1 MDFKLIGSPCGHHGP
16 YTFYKGF
23 KYNKNGKTNIL
34 ALSEFFFVK
43 LWNDSD
49 LVSIGELQLLW
60 EDKNSEQTLASLR
73 LYILPESTPEGRN
86 DCHGEHEVLAIT
98 EKVVLRVEDLLTW
111 ITEAADWSWG
121 LAAVWDRDC
130 PAKMSVPPRPQLL
143 SDCTIDL
150 CEIDKEKD
158 QLDEKHWEQSCGVV
172 VLSFPRYCR
181 YRGILK
187 RLEGVHNKWLR
198 TALVIALGGFTVPCR
213 NTRVLFCKDTF
224 DYPDLEGHEL
234 LCNHLAPKLK
244 GRPRRKRKK
253 LSISVGESE
262 SESESSSQSTVSSS
276 NKSSPKKLVVVPKK
290 PIPGLRCQSL
300 SNITKTS
307 APVTVTDTPVT
318 ATSTTSSIALAVGAR
333 RSTRSAGSPEEKEF
347 LAKLHAFMKSR
358 QTPIN
363 RIPSIGYKEIDLYKF
378 YIKVQHLGGY
388 DIVTSS
394 RLWKYVYE
402 EMGGDHGSTSAA
414 TCSRRHYE
422 RLLLQYER
430 HVTSLGTQ
438 SKTKPS
444 ATVTT
449 CSPSSA
455 VSLKSMRSLESVD
468 INKTS
473 VPAVATVTTTAA
485 TAAPSTGLPASCGSI
500 ASASTTATVTA
511 TATVTSASIT
521 WDRKPSVPC
530 GKTSSLRSIRLK
542 PEKSIGETTITPTTT
557 SSAKPRDKENIPVVS
572 EPRFQCSPEVIDLVS
587 DDSPVKVSPPAV
599 TALKKQKLEILKEG
613 GLEVTPVTTVPVING
628 CLPLPNSL
636 DTRPSVI
643 HHTVPTEVKG
653 KVSITVTP
661 DVSHM
666 LAAGA
671 IGTAKPAPKA
681 SSQHHPWSLGGSCA
695 VYGNPK
701 EVVQSSI
708 RRPNPGEVLD
718 LRTKGSSKPTLQY
731 GSLGSNLEI
740 TLVPVSNGPSGPQQ
754 GRKRSLPSQPIP
766 AQQQNPSV
774 NRIPQPQRV
783 VQAQRPSTTV
793 SQRLTPSTGIPNG
806 RIHHPIKS
814 TVTATPNVSITVN
827 HQQKRGRKP
836 SQPSHTF
843 PPQQMYPGFKGTNP
857 YFPVIDTASYIS
869 AMYNG
874 LFNPA
879 AFLSS
884 TTSPEVARQQFELY
898 KQFLNRHSS
907 SSGGVSTPSA
917 ENFPRLLHQDG
928 STSITLVGQAP
939 TPTSK

>member
-1 MDFKLIGSPCGHHGP
+1 MDFKLIGSPCGYHGP

-23 KYNKNGKTNIL
+23 KYSKNGKTNIL

-60 EDKNSEQTLASLR
+60 EDRNSEQTLASLR

-121 LAAVWDRDC
+121 LAAIWDRDC
-130 PAKMSVPPRPQLL
+130 PTKMSVPPRPQLL
-143 SDCTIDL
+143 SDCNIDL
-150 CEIDKEKD
+150 GEIDKERD
-158 QLDEKHWEQSCGVV
+158 QLDEKNWEQDCGVV

-244 GRPRRKRKK
+244 GRPRKRRKK
-253 LSISVGESE
+253 LSISADGSA
-262 SESESSSQSTVSSS
+262 SESESSSQSTVSLS

-290 PIPGLRCQSL
+290 PIPGLRCQPL

-307 APVTVTDTPVT
+307 APVTTRDIIVTTST
-318 ATSTTSSIALAVGAR
+318 ASATTSSIALAVGSR

-347 LAKLHAFMKSR
+347 LAKLHTFMKAR

-378 YIKVQHLGGY
+378 YNKVQHLGGY

-430 HVTSLGTQ
+430 HVTSMGTQ

-444 ATVTT
+444 ATITT
-449 CSPSSA
+449 SSTSPTVSVKSA
-455 VSLKSMRSLESVD
+455 RSLESMD
-468 INKTS
+468 INRTS
-473 VPAVATVTTTAA
+473 AVITAVTSSSSVLAVA
-485 TAAPSTGLPASCGSI
+485 I
-500 ASASTTATVTA
+500 TATS
-511 TATVTSASIT
+511 TVTSTTISG
-521 WDRKPSVPC
+521 DRKPSSAS

-542 PEKSIGETTITPTTT
+542 PDKIFGETTITATTT
-557 SSAKPRDKENIPVVS
+557 SSAKPRDKENIPIVS
-572 EPRFQCSPEVIDLVS
+572 EPRFQSSPEVIDLVS

-613 GLEVTPVTTVPVING
+613 GLEVTPVTAVPVMNG
-628 CLPLPNSL
+628 CLPLPINS

-643 HHTVPTEVKG
+643 QRTIPTEVKG

-671 IGTAKPAPKA
+671 FGTIKPAPKA

-701 EVVQSSI
+701 EVVQTNI
-708 RRPNPGEVLD
+708 RRPNPGEILD
-718 LRTKGSSKPTLQY
+718 LRTKGSSKPALPY

-740 TLVPVSNGPSGPQQ
+740 TLVPVSNNPSGPQQ
-754 GRKRSLPSQPIP
+754 GRKRSLPSQTFPP
-766 AQQQNPSV
+766 QQQNPSV
-774 NRIPQPQRV
+774 HRIP
-783 VQAQRPSTTV
+783 QAQRPTSTV
-793 SQRLTPSTGIPNG
+793 SQRLTSSTVLQNG
-806 RIHHPIKS
+806 RLHHPVKS
-814 TVTATPNVSITVN
+814 ATAAAAIPNVSITVN
-827 HQQKRGRKP
+827 HQQKRSRKS
-836 SQPSHTF
+836 SQPSYTF
-843 PPQQMYPGFKGTNP
+843 SPQQMYSGFKGTNP

-879 AFLSS
+879 PFLPS
-884 TTSPEVARQQFELY
+884 TTSSEVARQQFELY
-898 KQFLNRHSS
+898 KQFINRHTSS
-907 SSGGVSTPSA
+907 SSGMQAPSA
-917 ENFPRLLHQDG
+917 ENFPCLLQQDS
-928 STSITLVGQAP
+928 STSITLVGQSP

>member
-121 LAAVWDRDC
+121 LAAVWDQDC
-130 PAKMSVPPRPQLL
+130 PTKMSVPPRPQLL
-143 SDCTIDL
+143 SDYNIDL
-150 CEIDKEKD
+150 GEIDKEKD

-244 GRPRRKRKK
+244 GRPRKRRKK
-253 LSISVGESE
+253 LSISVDESE

-290 PIPGLRCQSL
+290 PIPGLRCQPL
-300 SNITKTS
+300 LNITKSS
-307 APVTVTDTPVT
+307 APITVREVLLTST
-318 ATSTTSSIALAVGAR
+318 APATTTSSIALAVGAR

-347 LAKLHAFMKSR
+347 LAKLHAFMKAQ

-378 YIKVQHLGGY
+378 FNKVQHLGGY
-388 DIVTSS
+388 DVVTSS

-430 HVTSLGTQ
+430 HVTSMGTQ

-449 CSPSSA
+449 CSPLSTTS
-455 VSLKSMRSLESVD
+455 VKSLRSLESVD
-468 INKTS
+468 INRT
-473 VPAVATVTTTAA
+473 PASTVTTTAA
-485 TAAPSTGLPASCGSI
+485 TTTLPSGSVT
-500 ASASTTATVTA
+500 SAESVFSLAITTTS
-511 TATVTSASIT
+511 TVTSAT
-521 WDRKPSVPC
+521 VTGDRKPSSAN
-530 GKTSSLRSIRLK
+530 GKMSSLRSIRLK
-542 PEKSIGETTITPTTT
+542 PEKTFGETTVIPTTT
-557 SSAKPRDKENIPVVS
+557 SSTKPRDKENIPVVS
-572 EPRFQCSPEVIDLVS
+572 EPRFQSSPEVIDLVS

-613 GLEVTPVTTVPVING
+613 GLEVTPITAVPVMNG
-628 CLPLPNSL
+628 CLPLPNSS

-643 HHTVPTEVKG
+643 HRIVPTEMKG

-666 LAAGA
+666 LATGVV
-671 IGTAKPAPKA
+671 GTVKPAPKT

-701 EVVQSSI
+701 EVVQTSI
-708 RRPNPGEVLD
+708 RRPNPGEILD
-718 LRTKGSSKPTLQY
+718 LRTKGSSRPSLPY

-740 TLVPVSNGPSGPQQ
+740 TLVPVSNNSSGPQQQ
-754 GRKRSLPSQPIP
+754 GRKRSLPSQSFPP
-766 AQQQNPSV
+766 QLQNPSV
-774 NRIPQPQRV
+774 HRIPQPQRI
-783 VQAQRPSTTV
+783 VQAQRPASTV
-793 SQRLTPSTGIPNG
+793 SQRLTPSTMIPNG
-806 RIHHPIKS
+806 RTHHSVKS
-814 TVTATPNVSITVN
+814 AAAAIPNVSITLN

-836 SQPSHTF
+836 SQPSYTF
-843 PPQQMYPGFKGTNP
+843 SPQQMYSGFKGTNP

-879 AFLSS
+879 AFLPS
-884 TTSPEVARQQFELY
+884 TTSSEVARQQFELY
-898 KQFLNRHSS
+898 KQFINRHTSS
-907 SSGGVSTPSA
+907 SSGTPAPSA
-917 ENFPRLLHQDG
+917 ENFPCLLQQDG
-928 STSITLVGQAP
+928 STSITLVGQSP